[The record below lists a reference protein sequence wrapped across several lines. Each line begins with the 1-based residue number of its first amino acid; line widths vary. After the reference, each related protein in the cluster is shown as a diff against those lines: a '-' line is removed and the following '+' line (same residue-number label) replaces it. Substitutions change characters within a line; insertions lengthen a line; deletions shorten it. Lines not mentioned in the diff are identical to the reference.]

1 MDSKNYT
8 DVLIGGKIYTLG
20 GLEEEN
26 YLQQVAG
33 YINEKI
39 SGLRRQDGYLKQS
52 EDYQSVMV
60 YLNLADDLFKEKER
74 AGLLESR
81 RDDLEKENYSL
92 KHELVSTQMRLEAA
106 LKEVQEL
113 KRTSGKAADG
123 NVTGGKEA
131 GSSVT
136 GEKKV

>member
-52 EDYQSVMV
+52 EDYQSVIV

-123 NVTGGKEA
+123 NVMGGKEA

>member
-81 RDDLEKENYSL
+81 RNDLEKENYSL

-113 KRTSGKAADG
+113 KRTSGKEED
-123 NVTGGKEA
+123 GGKNA
-131 GSSVT
+131 
-136 GEKKV
+136 